1 MKFCSLI
8 SHTNSVDYHSQ
19 WDYSSYCSGIENHY
33 QYQFKKVIGG
43 FNMARL
49 YTDHLQIGYGDSLIV
64 KDLTI
69 EIPDKKITTIIGS
82 NGCGKSTLLKAITRI
97 IPHQAGS
104 IVLDGGSISMEDT
117 KALAK
122 KMAILPQTP
131 ESASGLTVGELV
143 SYGRFPYQKG
153 FGRLTK
159 KDHDVINWALEV
171 TGITDFKYKPVD
183 ALSGGQR
190 QRVWIAMALAQE
202 TEMIFLDEPTTY
214 LDMAHQLEVLEL
226 LQKLNREEGRTIVM
240 VLHDLNQAARFA
252 DHIIALKNGQIVK
265 AGKSEDVIKRDV
277 LRKVFQIDAVIGRD
291 PRTNKPMCITYDLI
305 KGEENHEKITH
316 SIPALVGA
324 YR

>member
-1 MKFCSLI
+1 
-8 SHTNSVDYHSQ
+8 
-19 WDYSSYCSGIENHY
+19 
-33 QYQFKKVIGG
+33 
-43 FNMARL
+43 MARL
-49 YTDHLQIGYGDSLIV
+49 YTDDLNIGYGERLIV
-64 KDLTI
+64 KDLNI

-97 IPHQAGS
+97 IPHQSGAV
-104 IVLDGGSISMEDT
+104 VLDGENISKEST
-117 KALAK
+117 KILAK

-131 ESASGLTVGELV
+131 ESASGLAVGELV

-159 KDHDVINWALEV
+159 KDYEVIDWALEV
-171 TGITDFKYKPVD
+171 TGTKEFKYRSVD

-226 LQKLNREEGRTIVM
+226 LQTLNKEQKRTIVM

-252 DHIIALKNGQIVK
+252 DYIIALKDGEIVK
-265 AGKSEDVIKRDV
+265 AGSCEEIITQDV
-277 LRKVFQIDAVIGRD
+277 LRKVFQIDAEIGRD
-291 PRTNKPMCITYDLI
+291 PRTNKPMCLTYNLL
-305 KGEENHEKITH
+305 KGDSYHEETILSDYPTTIA
-316 SIPALVGA
+316 S
-324 YR
+324 Y